1 MIGGVS
7 ASFAFKAGAGL
18 LAGVVAG
25 GLGFCFLPRV
35 EPSVLA
41 SRPAVEKPIFV
52 AAAGAAIPTP
62 IPTAPPVVA
71 AAVTAAPAAVIPVVF
86 AAKDPAARAAV
97 ADKSELEKLAA
108 ALKSRPLSRGV
119 STVSASSG
127 SPPSEEAS
135 RFCAQGLVALAS
147 GDIASA
153 RLFLKRAA
161 DSGDSRALMAL
172 GDSYDAPTLTRLG
185 VVGMRGDPDRAHD
198 FYSRALAAGVNAAKE
213 RIAALEAHGN

>member
-7 ASFAFKAGAGL
+7 ASFALKAGAGL

-25 GLGFCFLPRV
+25 SLGFCFLPRV

-41 SRPAVEKPIFV
+41 ARPAVEKPIFV
-52 AAAGAAIPTP
+52 VAASASISTSNPS
-62 IPTAPPVVA
+62 APPVVA
-71 AAVTAAPAAVIPVVF
+71 ASVPPAPAAAVQT
-86 AAKDPAARAAV
+86 ASAAAV
-97 ADKSELEKLAA
+97 QTGVADRGELDKLAA
-108 ALKSRPLSRGV
+108 ALKARPISRGV
-119 STVSASSG
+119 TTVAASSAP
-127 SPPSEEAS
+127 PPSEEAA

-147 GDIASA
+147 GDIAGA

-161 DSGDSRALMAL
+161 ESGDSRALMAL

-198 FYSRALAAGVNAAKE
+198 FYARAAAAGVNAAKE
-213 RIAALEAHGN
+213 RIAALDARGN